1 MNRLHHLAILSRD
14 IERLAAFYGVSFA
27 LREVA
32 RHQDESGQLR
42 SIWVD
47 LGGPLLMI
55 ERTDAD
61 VAVPSQPSSG
71 LLLFALQV
79 SPAER
84 RRIEGELGA
93 RGVPIERR
101 TAFTSY
107 ARDPDGN
114 LFAFSHYPEPNGDG
128 REDGER

>member
-1 MNRLHHLAILSRD
+1 VNRLHHLAILSRD
-14 IERLAAFYGVSFA
+14 IERLAAFYGSSFR

-32 RHQDESGQLR
+32 RHEDESGRLR
-42 SIWVD
+42 SIWLD
-47 LGGPLLMI
+47 LAGPLLMI
-55 ERTDAD
+55 ERTEAD
-61 VAVPSQPSSG
+61 VTAPSPPSTG

-84 RRIEGELGA
+84 RRIEAELGA
-93 RGVPIERR
+93 GGVPIERR

-114 LFAFSHYPEPNGDG
+114 LFAFSHYPEPNRDG